1 MKIDFSKPITDLD
14 GKPVEDLTLR
24 VVALNALMA
33 MLPDEQ
39 NLPGDQKVAR
49 FALAM
54 RVNAGGEVDVSPE
67 DIALMKTLIGKTY
80 GALAV
85 GRAYEILNG

>member
-1 MKIDFSKPITDLD
+1 MKIDFSKPIADLD

-39 NLPGDQKVAR
+39 RLPGDKKVER

-54 RVNAGGEVDVSPE
+54 RVNAGGEVDVSAE
-67 DIALMKTLIGKTY
+67 DAALMKDLIGKVY
-80 GALAV
+80 GALVV
-85 GRAYEILNG
+85 GRAYEMLNG